1 MADRRVV
8 ALVGYRPGEDPL
20 HLAESYC
27 NSVDFVNGHANFDIE
42 PISSTHTVRLD
53 PIPSSPLR

>member
-20 HLAESYC
+20 HRAESYG
-27 NSVDFVNGHANFDIE
+27 NSVDFVDAHGPAGSDPEFATALG
-42 PISSTHTVRLD
+42 PALD
-53 PIPSSPLR
+53 LRA